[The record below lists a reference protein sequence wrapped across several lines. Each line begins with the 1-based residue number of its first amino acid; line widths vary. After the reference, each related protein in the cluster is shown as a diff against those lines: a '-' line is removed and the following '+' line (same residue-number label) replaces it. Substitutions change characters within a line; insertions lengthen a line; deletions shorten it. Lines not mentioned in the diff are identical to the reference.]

1 MHILPHTGVINVT
14 LGCLRQGS
22 VRADESGS
30 DEETTVTTRVY
41 RRRVILK
48 VCEAWCVDSSSA
60 VTLCKCVKRSES
72 Q

>member
-1 MHILPHTGVINVT
+1 MHTLTLTGVINVKLP
-14 LGCLRQGS
+14 LGCLCQGS

-48 VCEAWCVDSSSA
+48 VCEAWCVDSSRQRELA
-60 VTLCKCVKRSES
+60 
-72 Q
+72 